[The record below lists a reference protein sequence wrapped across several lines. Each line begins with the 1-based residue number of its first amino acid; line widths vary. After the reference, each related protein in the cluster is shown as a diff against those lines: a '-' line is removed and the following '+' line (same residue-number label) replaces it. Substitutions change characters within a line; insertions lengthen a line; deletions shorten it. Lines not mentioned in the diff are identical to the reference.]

1 MKNSFYDLISQF
13 KNEKNT
19 DYLTGLVNRRGL
31 HEIWE
36 QLDEE
41 DIIHCVYMD
50 VDNFKLVNDVYGH
63 AKGDELLV
71 FVSRILKNEFPS
83 QLAVRMGGDE
93 FVVVCD
99 GGLDE
104 REIEEKFERLQ
115 RRLKDDF
122 DESLSTLLS
131 FSMGVTYHQRFEKEI
146 SKILDQSDEAMYYV
160 KKNGK
165 GSYVNYE
172 SIKEQITDQRA
183 MKDRALTAFCAD
195 EFEMLLQPVIYLQNS
210 DVYAA
215 KVSVFWRFPGKGLL
229 AEEKFIPVFEQYGV
243 IAKLD
248 EIVFEQV
255 CQWKKQ
261 WKGTVFE
268 DIQIYVRISGK
279 YILQNDGV
287 NHIKNCLDMYQ
298 TAPEQIKLCIEEE
311 AFLGRNEKMA
321 GAVEVL
327 TQMGFEI
334 AIENFG
340 SASSFKVLQH
350 IPADILKLDPRLLPE
365 ESESGKRQMLLLRN
379 VISMGRDLQF
389 MVVAEGI
396 NAAFQAGALANY
408 GAQLGLGEFYG
419 GPLTASEFFE
429 KYNERYFFVNNK
441 KPIVFSFQ
449 DTLADEEGSSQGEF
463 VGERFRYDAGVV
475 EEQRALFFPGGKVR
489 ENLVRLPKSVMFGES
504 YTICLWINTEEIQ
517 AWTSVVYITYMD
529 GFMSLAPSDGI
540 GSCVFRM
547 KDDREPN
554 EWFDI
559 FGRQAVPGEWAY
571 MCISCDVITGVAKL
585 YFNGLLI
592 SSRDKAP
599 NLKVPSQVIIG
610 GDEYQ
615 KSYRGRI
622 AGLEFHH
629 CVLPAQVIERKF
641 QAYQN
646 NPTFQGS
653 RGRK

>member
-215 KVSVFWRFPGKGLL
+215 KVSLFDCLR
-229 AEEKFIPVFEQYGV
+229 AEIWP
-243 IAKLD
+243 
-248 EIVFEQV
+248 
-255 CQWKKQ
+255 
-261 WKGTVFE
+261 
-268 DIQIYVRISGK
+268 
-279 YILQNDGV
+279 
-287 NHIKNCLDMYQ
+287 
-298 TAPEQIKLCIEEE
+298 
-311 AFLGRNEKMA
+311 
-321 GAVEVL
+321 
-327 TQMGFEI
+327 
-334 AIENFG
+334 
-340 SASSFKVLQH
+340 
-350 IPADILKLDPRLLPE
+350 
-365 ESESGKRQMLLLRN
+365 
-379 VISMGRDLQF
+379 
-389 MVVAEGI
+389 
-396 NAAFQAGALANY
+396 
-408 GAQLGLGEFYG
+408 
-419 GPLTASEFFE
+419 
-429 KYNERYFFVNNK
+429 
-441 KPIVFSFQ
+441 
-449 DTLADEEGSSQGEF
+449 
-463 VGERFRYDAGVV
+463 
-475 EEQRALFFPGGKVR
+475 
-489 ENLVRLPKSVMFGES
+489 
-504 YTICLWINTEEIQ
+504 
-517 AWTSVVYITYMD
+517 
-529 GFMSLAPSDGI
+529 
-540 GSCVFRM
+540 
-547 KDDREPN
+547 
-554 EWFDI
+554 
-559 FGRQAVPGEWAY
+559 
-571 MCISCDVITGVAKL
+571 
-585 YFNGLLI
+585 
-592 SSRDKAP
+592 
-599 NLKVPSQVIIG
+599 
-610 GDEYQ
+610 
-615 KSYRGRI
+615 
-622 AGLEFHH
+622 
-629 CVLPAQVIERKF
+629 
-641 QAYQN
+641 
-646 NPTFQGS
+646 
-653 RGRK
+653 